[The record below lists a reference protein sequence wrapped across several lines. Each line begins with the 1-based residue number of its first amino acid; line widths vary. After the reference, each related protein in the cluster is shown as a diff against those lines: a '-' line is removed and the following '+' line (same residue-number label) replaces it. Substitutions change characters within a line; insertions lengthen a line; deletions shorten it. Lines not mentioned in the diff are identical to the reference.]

1 MILFSRIMKF
11 SWLVCA
17 FSVLSSVLFTSS
29 ASAII
34 DFYNS
39 RDFNNF
45 TYSSSGTTSVV
56 LRQTNFLQVTLSSG
70 SNVQVYNPTFSFPG
84 LNVDNGTQFKFDI
97 SGFSTS
103 NVSLLCPTS
112 TLSYVVDNCDFNTS
126 RSFNVSN
133 ASFNSS
139 VGLIRADFSQYS
151 TSSLHIEGHYNGSS
165 SLTWI
170 SSVAFSGSFLVNN
183 NNSSNTVLFFSPISF
198 YRDKTDNSIQ
208 SALGAQTDAIN
219 NGFNQQHK
227 DNQVQL
233 DESKKQTEEQKKQT
247 AVMEQTKDFVT
258 DTKQPDAGDIANADS
273 IPSVGLL
280 PSGPIDSLLLL
291 PLNIM
296 NSITSSLGGTC
307 SPIVAPLP
315 FSNGQ
320 KLTFPCFGDTL
331 YKGDFAILATLVGSV
346 ASALILYGYFKH
358 LYKKVDRA
366 TSLESNDE
374 DEWCIL

>member
-1 MILFSRIMKF
+1 MRCRTMRFLC
-11 SWLVCA
+11 VA
-17 FSVLSSVLFTSS
+17 FASFVLSSVLFTSS
-29 ASAII
+29 ASAIT
-34 DFYNS
+34 DFYSS

-70 SNVQVYNPTFSFPG
+70 SNVQVYNPIFSFPG
-84 LNVDNGTQFKFDI
+84 LNVDNDTQFKFDI
-97 SGFSTS
+97 SGFATS
-103 NVSLLCPTS
+103 NVSLMCPTS
-112 TLSYVVDNCDFNTS
+112 SSSYIVDKCDSNSS

-139 VGLIRADFSQYS
+139 VGLVRADFSQYS
-151 TSSLHIEGHYNGSS
+151 TSSLHIEGHFKGST

-170 SSVAFSGSFLVNN
+170 SSVSFAGSFLVNN
-183 NNSSNTVLFFSPISF
+183 NSSSNTVLFFSPISF
-198 YRDKTDNSIQ
+198 YRDRTDNSIQ
-208 SALGAQTDAIN
+208 NAINGQTDAIN
-219 NGFNQQHK
+219 NGFNQQHQ
-227 DNQVQL
+227 DNQAQL
-233 DESKKQTEEQKKQT
+233 EESKKQTE
-247 AVMEQTKDFVT
+247 AMEQTKDFVT
-258 DTKQPDAGDIANADS
+258 DTNQPNAGDIANSDS

-280 PSGPIDSLLLL
+280 PAGPIDSLLLL

-296 NSITSSLGGTC
+296 NSITSSLGGSC

-320 KLTFPCFGDTL
+320 KLTFPCFGDTI
-331 YKGDFAILATLVGSV
+331 YKGDFSIMATLVGSV
-346 ASALILYGYFKH
+346 ASAFILYGYFKH

-374 DEWCIL
+374 DEWGIL